1 MATVSRMW
9 RVFGLVAVLVCLLS
23 ASAAAQT
30 GSITGVITDEQNQV
44 PVPGAQVR
52 VAGTTLGAVSSD
64 SGRYTIAQVPP
75 GTYTLEVRRLG
86 YAPTDR
92 GGVVVTAGTPTTVNL
107 TIRQTSLRLE
117 QIVVTGVVDPTAGTR
132 VPFTVGKVTKEEM
145 PVPPV
150 NAVESIQGKV
160 SGVQVVSSSEPGTGT
175 NIMLRTPTSINKTN
189 FPLVVVDGVIMSSA
203 FGASTADLS
212 SLDVE
217 SVEIIKGAAAA
228 SLYGS
233 RAANGVI
240 QIRTARGRELALGQT
255 RIVARS
261 EFGANQIAS
270 PVEWSRY
277 HSYRVNED
285 LDYIGSAGNV
295 VVREDRILRL
305 ASEQFQD
312 VPYKETWDHVG
323 AFFDP
328 GTFST
333 SSITLSQNLGS
344 TNFLATIATNRQSG
358 VVMDHGGY
366 RRNDARINLDH
377 RLRDNLSVAFS
388 GYHMRSTKDELYGN
402 VFFDLLNTAPDVN
415 LLEQDPDGTPYAFQP
430 DPQGIRPNPLYLLT
444 TQSNETKRART
455 LGSADVTYAPRSWL
469 TFDANVSYDRS
480 DRNAF
485 FYVPRGKKDTNTGSS
500 IGEIELFNGTTNAI
514 NASASAN
521 FLGQFGDLTARMTV
535 RGLME
540 KEENETFEAQGSN
553 LAVSDVPDLD
563 AARDRNITSGFQE
576 IRANGYFLTLGADY
590 AGKYIADALVRR
602 DGSSLFGPEER
613 WHTYYRASLA
623 YRLSEEAWWPFE
635 QVNEFK
641 LRVSQ
646 GTAGGRPSFADQY
659 ETYTITGSGELE
671 KATLGNVALKPELA
685 RETEFGLDA
694 IFLDRFSLQLSYA
707 HTLTKDQL
715 IELPLSA
722 PYGFEE
728 RWINAGTVEGRTIEG
743 TFEAELMSSA
753 DMRWS
758 ATFIADRSRHKITEY
773 DRFCHFS
780 GVAWRCAG
788 ETLGSIWGNTW
799 VRSAD
804 QLSPAVADRADE
816 FQVNDDGFLVW
827 VGNSESW
834 RAPQWGAQF
843 SDDLGNVY
851 RWGHPI
857 ILRAEDNSPVV
868 TRIGDSNPD
877 FHWGLSSN
885 FRWRNLTLYGLLD
898 AQVGGDVYNNTRQRM
913 FQYDRHKDQDQAG
926 KPPELK
932 KAATYYNT
940 TLYNGNTENSYF
952 IEDGSFVSLREL
964 SVRYRLPA
972 SILGAASTLGLDGVT
987 LGVVGRNLWMVTDYK
1002 GYGPEVGSPLARY
1015 DSFDYPQFRT
1025 FTGMIEIT
1033 F

>member
-9 RVFGLVAVLVCLLS
+9 RVLGLVAVLACLLS

-64 SGRYTIAQVPP
+64 SGRYIIAQVPP

-92 GGVVVTAGTPTTVNL
+92 GGVEVTAGVPITVNI

-145 PVPPV
+145 PVPPT

-189 FPLVVVDGVIMSSA
+189 FPLVVVDGVIMSTA

-212 SLDVE
+212 SLDIE

-233 RAANGVI
+233 RAANGVV
-240 QIRTARGRELALGQT
+240 QIRTSRGRELALGQT

-261 EFGANQIAS
+261 EFGMNQIAN
-270 PVEWSRY
+270 PVEWSRH
-277 HSYRVNED
+277 HSYQVNED
-285 LDYIGSAGNV
+285 LDYIGPAGNV
-295 VVREDRILRL
+295 VARENRILRP

-333 SSITLSQNLGS
+333 SSVTLSQNLGS
-344 TNFLATIATNRQSG
+344 TNFLATVATNRQSG

-377 RLRDNLSVAFS
+377 RLRDNMSIAFS
-388 GYHMRSTKDELYGN
+388 GYHMRSHKDELYGN
-402 VFFDLLNTAPDVN
+402 VFFDLLNTAPDVS
-415 LLEQDPDGTPYAFQP
+415 LLVPDPDGTPYAFQP
-430 DPQGIRPNPLYLLT
+430 DPEGIRPNPLYLLT
-444 TQSNETKRART
+444 TQSNETDRART
-455 LGSADVTYAPRSWL
+455 LGSIDVNYAPRSWL
-469 TFDANVSYDRS
+469 TLDANVSYDRS

-485 FYVPRGKKDTNTGSS
+485 FYVPRGRKDTNTGSS
-500 IGEIELFNGTTNAI
+500 IGEIELFNGMTNAI
-514 NASASAN
+514 NASMSAN
-521 FLGQFGDLTARMTV
+521 FLGQLGDLTARMTL
-535 RGLME
+535 RGIME
-540 KEENETFEAQGSN
+540 KEENETFEAEGSN

-563 AARDRNITSGFQE
+563 AARDRSITSGFQE

-590 AGKYIADALVRR
+590 AGRYIADALVRR

-623 YRLSEEAWWPFE
+623 YRMSEEPWWPFD

-659 ETYTITGSGELE
+659 ETYTITGSGALE
-671 KATLGNVALKPELA
+671 KATLGNTELKPELA
-685 RETEFGLDA
+685 RETEVGVDA
-694 IFLDRFSLQLSYA
+694 IFMDRYSLQVSYA
-707 HTLTKDQL
+707 HTLTEDQL
-715 IELPLSA
+715 IQLPLSA
-722 PYGFEE
+722 PYGFTS
-728 RWINAGTVEGRTIEG
+728 RWVNAGTVEGRTIEG
-743 TFEAELMSSA
+743 TFEAELLSTA

-773 DRFCHFS
+773 DRFCHFDD
-780 GVAWRCAG
+780 VAWRCVG
-788 ETLGSIWGNTW
+788 ETLGTMWGNTW
-799 VRSAD
+799 ARSTD
-804 QLSPAVADRADE
+804 QLSSAVADRADE
-816 FQVNDDGFLVW
+816 FQVNDEGLLVW
-827 VGNSESW
+827 VGPGGNW
-834 RAPQWGAQF
+834 RDPQWGTQF
-843 SDDLGNVY
+843 SDALGNVY

-857 ILRAEDNSPVV
+857 LARGEDNSPIV

-898 AQVGGDVYNNTRQRM
+898 AQVGGNVYNNTRQRM
-913 FQYDRHKDQDQAG
+913 FQYDRHKDQDQVG
-926 KPPELK
+926 KPVELK

-940 TLYNGNTENSYF
+940 TLYNGNTENDYF

-972 SILGAASTLGLDGVT
+972 SLLGVTSNLGLDGVT
-987 LGVVGRNLWMVTDYK
+987 LGVVGRNLWMLTDYK
-1002 GYGPEVGSPLARY
+1002 GYGPEVGSPLSRF
-1015 DSFDYPQFRT
+1015 DSFDYPQYRT

>member
-277 HSYRVNED
+277 HSYRVNEN

-295 VVREDRILRL
+295 VVREDRILRP

-312 VPYKETWDHVG
+312 VPYKETWNHVG

-344 TNFLATIATNRQSG
+344 TNFLATVATNRQSG

-377 RLRDNLSVAFS
+377 RMRDNLSIAFS

-415 LLEQDPDGTPYAFQP
+415 LLQPDPDGTPYAFQP

-444 TQSNETKRART
+444 TQGNDTRRART

-500 IGEIELFNGTTNAI
+500 IGEIELFNGMTNAI

-563 AARDRNITSGFQE
+563 AARDRSITSGFQE
-576 IRANGYFLTLGADY
+576 IRANGYFLTVGADY
-590 AGKYIADALVRR
+590 AGRYIADALVRR

-799 VRSAD
+799 VRSTD

-827 VGNSESW
+827 VGDSESW
-834 RAPQWGAQF
+834 RAPQWGTQF
-843 SDDLGNVY
+843 SDGLGNVY

-952 IEDGSFVSLREL
+952 IEDGSFLSLREL

-972 SILGAASTLGLDGVT
+972 SMLGAASALGLDGVT
-987 LGVVGRNLWMVTDYK
+987 LGVVGRNLWMLTDYK